1 MYETLVYKK
10 EAGLGIITLNQP
22 NVLNA
27 LNAKAYEELYEV
39 AELADQDDGI
49 QVLIFHGAGRG
60 FCAGDNI
67 TDGDLLKKRTSMG
80 AYQYILGLQR
90 VFNRIESIKKPVIA
104 AIHGAACGGG
114 LELALVC
121 DIRIAAESA
130 RLGLPELKLGALPCI
145 GGTQR
150 LPRLIGTAK
159 TKELLFTGKLL
170 PAVEA
175 ERLGIINQVV
185 PDGRELEEA
194 VSMANVI
201 KERSSLALHMAK
213 AVVDQ
218 GRNHDL
224 YTALE
229 IEARND
235 AMLFDTADFREGM
248 LAFSE
253 KRPPVFRGR

>member
-1 MYETLVYKK
+1 M
-10 EAGLGIITLNQP
+10 
-22 NVLNA
+22 
-27 LNAKAYEELYEV
+27 
-39 AELADQDDGI
+39 
-49 QVLIFHGAGRG
+49 
-60 FCAGDNI
+60 CSS
-67 TDGDLLKKRTSMG
+67 DL
-80 AYQYILGLQR
+80 
-90 VFNRIESIKKPVIA
+90 
-104 AIHGAACGGG
+104 

-213 AVVDQ
+213 AAVDQ

>member
-67 TDGDLLKKRTSMG
+67 TDGDLLKKRTPMG

-90 VFNRIESIKKPVIA
+90 VFNRIEAIKKPVIA

-194 VSMANVI
+194 VSMA
-201 KERSSLALHMAK
+201 K
-213 AVVDQ
+213 AAVDQ

>member
-90 VFNRIESIKKPVIA
+90 VFNRIESIKKPSS
-104 AIHGAACGGG
+104 
-114 LELALVC
+114 
-121 DIRIAAESA
+121 RRST
-130 RLGLPELKLGALPCI
+130 ALP
-145 GGTQR
+145 
-150 LPRLIGTAK
+150 
-159 TKELLFTGKLL
+159 
-170 PAVEA
+170 A
-175 ERLGIINQVV
+175 EEGW
-185 PDGRELEEA
+185 
-194 VSMANVI
+194 
-201 KERSSLALHMAK
+201 SL
-213 AVVDQ
+213 
-218 GRNHDL
+218 R
-224 YTALE
+224 
-229 IEARND
+229 
-235 AMLFDTADFREGM
+235 
-248 LAFSE
+248 
-253 KRPPVFRGR
+253 